1 MLPFAVFLLF
11 DTIDNS
17 CAWAICE
24 DRSDDFNFGLGVIA
38 QTGPVELRC
47 LDGVLIGEHR
57 CFAVIFELHGFWR
70 GILIYAVGDGA
81 ELDQSLIGAGEVLG
95 YDDGVAIWRGDYFG
109 KEV

>member
-24 DRSDDFNFGLGVIA
+24 DRSDDSDFCLGVIA
-38 QTGPVELRC
+38 QTGPMDLRC

-81 ELDQSLIGAGEVLG
+81 ELDQSLVCAGEVLG
-95 YDDGVAIWRGDYFG
+95 DDDGVAVFRLDYFIE
-109 KEV
+109 EV